1 MATLQ
6 QKLGL
11 ISADVKDRAG
21 TLLVHQKVLVT
32 DQETGSPVRIYATRE
47 LTAPVAL
54 GEVVTNSSG
63 RVSFYAIKGRAI
75 LLQAMMPNGEI
86 LGEVSGLRPDAW
98 GMLAGNT
105 IGPEGPPGPDEATAL
120 RDALEASVDAAAAIQ
135 SILDD
140 WADEYVNDDRRN
152 RELDLRGAN
161 VMLKRPLM
169 FSTEAYSGIKVRNG
183 RLYADV
189 TADWGTAN
197 GQPEK
202 SLVELRGP
210 VQGIRLEELELACLG
225 VANGFLNNSTG
236 NEHYITKCHING
248 FSTWGVEDPQGGLS
262 IDTATVVEQ
271 VIPSEVVVLDN
282 QENRTGVSVMLA
294 GADSVID
301 KAALQTALWPLKLG
315 FDWDLVGNFTL
326 GNNLIQDVRGRS
338 VATTTS
344 GSDIL
349 EVPSNEPFRV
359 GMVLSGSASLQSNS
373 VVVRVLNTS
382 HVQIDKTAVANGAT
396 IVEFDGANLVYPGT
410 LIEAPGIAA
419 DGVLVDA
426 VVGSRIVR
434 MTEVALAGG
443 TNTPI
448 SARKGAVRPRVMAT
462 GILNL
467 GPTSSPVSNMGSF
480 FVGRE
485 TRGALL
491 YGCRTSRAMAHLW
504 STQVAIVDHVYE
516 EDPLQTSTPGA
527 LFQLKA
533 SSVSQSLEGF
543 TFRHSN
549 SFVAPT
555 GSTLFSLTSGLPGS
569 SWSVAG
575 VAGLSNTVAEI
586 EHSRTSISGSDLI
599 WAMKTL
605 QAQGKLTLAAQGTT
619 VPVEIKVSGNDL
631 LFLANRLDMQG
642 ATLAD
647 QLRTVSEIAVNTTLT
662 SNQSSSLLV
671 GTNTTAKTW
680 QLPNTLPKGW
690 FVKILR
696 KAAGTIS
703 LVPAGGAILDGEL
716 TGQNVETSMSVSCI
730 SNTDGES
737 AEFTTVVA

>member
-11 ISADVKDRAG
+11 ISADIKDRAG
-21 TLLVHQKVLVT
+21 TLLVYQKVLVT

-47 LTAPVAL
+47 LTSPVAL
-54 GEVVTNSSG
+54 GEVTTNSSG

-86 LGEVSGLRPDAW
+86 LAEVSGLRPDAW

-105 IGPEGPPGPDEATAL
+105 VGPEGPPGPDEATAL

-135 SILDD
+135 AILDD
-140 WADEYVNDDRRN
+140 WADEYVDDDRRN

-161 VMLKRPLM
+161 VMLKRPLTL
-169 FSTEAYSGIKVRNG
+169 STEAYSSIKIRNG
-183 RLYADV
+183 HLYADI
-189 TADWGTAN
+189 TANWGTEG
-197 GQPEK
+197 GQPAK
-202 SLVELRGP
+202 SLIELRGA
-210 VQGIRLEELELACLG
+210 VQGFRLEEVELACLG
-225 VANGFLNNSTG
+225 SANGFLNNSTG

-248 FSTWGVEDPQGGLS
+248 FASWGVEDPQGGLS
-262 IDTATVVEQ
+262 LDTATVIEQ
-271 VIPSEVVVLDN
+271 VIPSEVVVLDS

-301 KAALQTALWPLKLG
+301 KATLQTARWPLKLG
-315 FDWDLVGNFTL
+315 FDWSLVGNFTL
-326 GNNLIQDVRGRS
+326 GNNLIQDVRGQS
-338 VATTTS
+338 VATTVS

-349 EVPSNEPFRV
+349 EVPSIEPFRV
-359 GMVLSGSASLQSNS
+359 GMVLSGSVKLQIGS
-373 VVVRVLNTS
+373 VVTRILNTT
-382 HVQIDKTAVANGAT
+382 HVQIDKTAVANGST
-396 IVEFDGANLVYPGT
+396 TVEFDGANLVYPGT
-410 LIEAPGIAA
+410 LIDAPGIAA

-426 VVGSRIVR
+426 VVGTRIVR
-434 MTEVALAGG
+434 MTEVAVAGG

-480 FVGRE
+480 YVGRE
-485 TRGALL
+485 TQGALL
-491 YGCRTSRAMAHLW
+491 YGCRTSRAMAEIW
-504 STQVAIVDHVYE
+504 STSLAMVDHVYE
-516 EDPLQTSTPGA
+516 DDPLQTSTPAA

-533 SSVSQSLEGF
+533 SSVSQTLEGF

-549 SFVAPT
+549 AFTLPS
-555 GSTLFSLTSGLPGS
+555 GSTLFSMTAGLPGS
-569 SWSVAG
+569 SWSIAG
-575 VAGLSNTVAEI
+575 ISGLANTVAEI

-605 QAQGKLTLAAQGTT
+605 QAQGKLTMAAQGTT
-619 VPVEIKVSGNDL
+619 VPVEIEVKGNNLRL
-631 LFLANRLDMQG
+631 LADQIDMQG
-642 ATLAD
+642 AVLKD
-647 QLRTVSEIAVNTTLT
+647 QLRTVSEIDVNTTLDAT
-662 SNQSSSLLV
+662 QSSAILV

-690 FVKILR
+690 HVHILR
-696 KAAGTIS
+696 SAAGTIS
-703 LVPAGGAILDGEL
+703 LVPAGGALLDGEL
-716 TGQNVETSMSVSCI
+716 TGQNVEAAMSVSCI
-730 SNTDGES
+730 SNADGES
-737 AEFTTVVA
+737 AVFTTAFT